1 MQMSRRIHLG
11 FSLIVFLVVIGLTS
25 LLAVAQEE
33 ASQPAPAKDQPKQEA
48 PEAGADG
55 VEDLQNVQQETD
67 KTEAATGVTAMP
79 LKKFEPTDKI
89 GADSAV
95 SFPVDI

>member
-1 MQMSRRIHLG
+1 MQMSKRIHLSL
-11 FSLIVFLVVIGLTS
+11 SLIVFLVAIGLPP
-25 LLAVAQEE
+25 LPALAQDEPR
-33 ASQPAPAKDQPKQEA
+33 QPAAEKEQPQQE
-48 PEAGADG
+48 PQEAGADG
-55 VEDLQNVQQETD
+55 VEDLQKQQQETD
-67 KTEAATGVTAMP
+67 QTGAATGVTAMP

>member
-1 MQMSRRIHLG
+1 MQMSKRIHLA
-11 FSLIVFLVVIGLTS
+11 LCLAV
-25 LLAVAQEE
+25 LLAVAGLPPLLALAQDEPPQPPPATDLPPQEPRE
-33 ASQPAPAKDQPKQEA
+33 V
-48 PEAGADG
+48 EAGRPADPRN
-55 VEDLQNVQQETD
+55 LRQETGQ
-67 KTEAATGVTAMP
+67 TGAKNAVTPTP